1 MVRVGSIQNLLLWK
15 IKYSIVYAVIRPEI
29 AEQISVGMLNISGN
43 DISFKYSRNKLKLL
57 KSIYSQK
64 EYAFYSKVIRS
75 MKSKTIESVNDVF
88 YLIRYSNNMLAMSD
102 VKEVDMPPTNDSL
115 RKLYELYV
123 YRSN

>member
-1 MVRVGSIQNLLLWK
+1 MENK
-15 IKYSIVYAVIRPEI
+15 IRYSIVYAVIRPEI
-29 AEQISVGMLNISGN
+29 AEQISIGMLNISDN
-43 DISFKYSRNKLKLL
+43 VISFKYSRNKLKLL

-75 MKSKTIESVNDVF
+75 MKSKTIESVNDVL

-102 VKEVDMPPTNDSL
+102 VKEVDLPPTDDSL